1 MCFNV
6 IEVEINWNK
15 SRISPKWSV
24 ISTLERNFFCE
35 TSQYV
40 ETRWNIFS
48 VQRHFRGNHFVRFR
62 TASATACYLIKAREA
77 ERTMWQIDFYFWGWK
92 DRRHRRRKSYR
103 DIPRFP
109 SFLWSGVKE
118 LVREIRF
125 LGSVHT
131 ENVRT
136 RTHWET
142 DIRSTFCQ
150 NFRHFRA
157 NSNFWRFFKVRP
169 PRRFGAR
176 APAKFKFLGFGTK

>member
-62 TASATACYLIKAREA
+62 TASATACYLINAREA
-77 ERTMWQIDFYFWGWK
+77 ERTMWQIDFYFWGRK

-150 NFRHFRA
+150 NFRYFRA

-176 APAKFKFLGFGTK
+176 ARAKFKFLGFGTK